1 MSYLDW
7 NDYRSNL
14 VKGVGRLGKL
24 RPNTA
29 AAMDLLS
36 KPEEGDVLDAKTRE
50 LISLAVATTTRCD
63 GCITAHTTAAIQA
76 GATREEVAEALSVAI
91 DLNAGPALVYATRVL
106 DAYDDLEGQTPHGH

>member
-1 MSYLDW
+1 MSYQDW
-7 NDYRSNL
+7 AHCRNTL

-36 KPEEGDVLDAKTRE
+36 KPEEDDVLDAKTRE